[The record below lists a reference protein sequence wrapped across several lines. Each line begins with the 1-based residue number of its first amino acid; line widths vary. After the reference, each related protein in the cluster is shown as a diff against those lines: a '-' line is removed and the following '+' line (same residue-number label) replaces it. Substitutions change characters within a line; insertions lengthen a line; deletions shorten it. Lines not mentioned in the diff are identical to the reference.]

1 MERQRSGAGRWF
13 GWAGVA
19 IIAVLALG
27 GGALLLGALVQALG
41 GVFFPAVPAGAQVQE
56 ATTVGRGATRR
67 PPLFTLTA
75 IDSATGLVKSAVA
88 ARIVPGAAVAIGT
101 DSGVLQM
108 HAYGRVE
115 WSDTADVV
123 SPDSTVYDLAS
134 LTKAV
139 ATTTAVLL
147 LAQDGKIRLD
157 DPVQRVLPE
166 FKGKWK
172 DSVTWVELLTHTAGL
187 PAGAHITGHTAA
199 QRLAAVLATPLRAR
213 PGSYVQ
219 YSDLSFITLWA
230 AAQRVA
236 GEPLP
241 RFLERRVWKPLG
253 MNSTSFW
260 PGLDCDDCAP
270 TELLK
275 SGEPYRGKPSD
286 PIAHNIGIPT
296 GNAGLFSTA
305 HDLGRFAQM
314 IVNGGELHGRRVLE
328 PDLVALLLRQVSHA
342 GHRTIGW
349 EAFCPDEHLTQDE
362 PCARPVAYGHTGW
375 TGTSLW
381 IDPVRKL
388 WVVILSNRS
397 YNVKRPPSLDA
408 LRAGVFARA
417 LDGVEA
423 ER

>member
-1 MERQRSGAGRWF
+1 MARWC
-13 GWAGVA
+13 GWAGVGA
-19 IIAVLALG
+19 IAALG
-27 GGALLLGALVQALG
+27 LSGGVLLVGALVG
-41 GVFFPAVPAGAQVQE
+41 GLAGLLFPNDRTATRADSTAAAAEAGAPRHRALLQ
-56 ATTVGRGATRR
+56 
-67 PPLFTLTA
+67 LTA
-75 IDSATGLVKSAVA
+75 IDSATALVRSTVA
-88 ARIVPGAAVAIGT
+88 ARVIPGAAVAIGT
-101 DSGVLQM
+101 DSRVLEM
-108 HAYGRVE
+108 HGYGRVE
-115 WSDTADVV
+115 WSDTADAV

-147 LAQDGKIRLD
+147 LAQDGRIRLD
-157 DPVQRVLPE
+157 DPVQQVLPE

-172 DSVTWVELLTHTAGL
+172 DSVTWVELLTHTSGL
-187 PAGAHITGHTAA
+187 PAGAHISGRTAA

-213 PGSYVQ
+213 PGTYVQ

-260 PGLDCDDCAP
+260 PGLKCDDCAP
-270 TELLK
+270 TELLR

-305 HDLGRFAQM
+305 HDLARFAQM
-314 IVNGGELHGRRVLE
+314 IVNGGELHGKRILE
-328 PDLVALLLRQVSHA
+328 PDLVNLLLRQVAHA

-349 EAFCPDEHLTQDE
+349 EAFCPNEHLTQDQ
-362 PCARPVAYGHTGW
+362 PCAHPIAYGHTGW

-408 LRAGVFARA
+408 LRAGVFERA
-417 LDGVEA
+417 ADGVDA